1 MQINPRN
8 YPQLQ
13 TKIEEMKKEHLTF
26 LHNQEEEINN
36 NMKKIRESDDL
47 YKTATYKSRS
57 AVLKKY

>member
-1 MQINPRN
+1 
-8 YPQLQ
+8 
-13 TKIEEMKKEHLTF
+13 MKKEHLTF

-57 AVLKKY
+57 AVRKKY

>member
-1 MQINPRN
+1 
-8 YPQLQ
+8 
-13 TKIEEMKKEHLTF
+13 MKKEHLTF

-57 AVLKKY
+57 AVRKKYWRSLHLNHPSKFYCK